1 VRLNCLVTRTDLR
14 SKLKNLARSSCLQNV
29 VKSES
34 RKKGKVERKKGV
46 TEKEQKTE
54 SRFNGREKKGGK
66 GQQVRENTEI

>member
-1 VRLNCLVTRTDLR
+1 
-14 SKLKNLARSSCLQNV
+14 
-29 VKSES
+29 VKRES